1 MAQELGR
8 ITRPEVDSFK
18 AGRRLFLVPLIYPFA
33 DAPAEY
39 LEKFELY
46 WKQVEEHIANLE
58 VKLGKVVRVYH
69 ETVSAGGEEG
79 LKVLERL
86 NPRSCQIARQK
97 CQDGAQLEAL
107 EARELV
113 AECLDWERCL
123 LVGLASEAAVQKVS
137 QFYME
142 AARKRYEYISKRI
155 DETLNDGEV
164 AVLFIRE
171 GHMVQFPQN
180 VDVFSVAPPALNEI
194 HRWLRDH
201 SRSAGAK
208 SEAGE

>member
-18 AGRRLFLVPLIYPFA
+18 AGRRLFLIPLIYSFA
-33 DAPAEY
+33 DAPTEY
-39 LEKFELY
+39 VEKFELY

-58 VKLGKVVRVYH
+58 VKLGKVKRVYH
-69 ETVSAGGEEG
+69 ETVNTGGEEG

-86 NPRSCQIARQK
+86 NSRSCQIARQK
-97 CQDGAQLEAL
+97 CQEGAQLEAL
-107 EARELV
+107 EDRELV

-123 LVGLASEAAVQKVS
+123 LLGLASEAAVQKVS

-155 DETLNDGEV
+155 DESLGEGEV

-171 GHMVQFPQN
+171 GHMVQFPKN
-180 VDVFSVAPPALNEI
+180 MDVFSVAPPALNEI

-208 SEAGE
+208 SETKE